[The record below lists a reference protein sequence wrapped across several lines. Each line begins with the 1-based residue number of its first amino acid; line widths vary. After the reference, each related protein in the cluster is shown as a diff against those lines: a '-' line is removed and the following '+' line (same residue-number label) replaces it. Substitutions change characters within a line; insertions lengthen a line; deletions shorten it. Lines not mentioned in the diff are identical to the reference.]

1 MRKYFLS
8 LVAMAAMILFS
19 GCNKNEDFYIS
30 ENGDMVTFNIATPE
44 MGTRAFSDGTT
55 ATNLIVAVYQGGQ
68 YREALTQNVTINGS
82 AQVSLPLV
90 TGVTYDI
97 VFWAYAEGAP
107 YTFTPST
114 GIVSVNYDNVTAN
127 NENLDAFYANRLGYE
142 VKGPKTETVELTRPF
157 AQLNVATLDY
167 DLAAKSGIEITSTAI
182 TVDGVYTSLDLRSN
196 GAIIADKNTDPIT
209 LTLNQTPSVAG
220 QKLQGY
226 TEYTWLSMNY
236 LLVNE
241 KTTISAT
248 MTTNNDNV
256 TREWHNIPVQRNYR
270 TNILGNILTTT
281 TDFNVVIDERF
292 AGDVNPAEWDGTS
305 IIEPKEVNGVYHI
318 DGAAQLAWLAA
329 AVNGTLPT
337 KSGYEPAQSFKGK
350 TFELGMDINLNDHS
364 WTPIGNNG
372 GKKFEGTFDGKGFTI
387 SNITVAPKDDN
398 DIAPKGLFGSA
409 SYVKNLT
416 VKDVEISGHY
426 KTGAIVGDGLCSR
439 IDNCHVD
446 GGSVISTPD
455 ANKNNGNHAG
465 GIVGYLS
472 AESEAYVKN
481 SSVKNLTITAYRDVA
496 GIAGTANGS
505 SSNKPVVSNCLVEKT
520 TITAD
525 QSCEYIEENKAGN
538 AGEIVGRNNKNIDLS
553 SNRAVD
559 VTVVGTIARVT
570 TNEELEKALM
580 DATQEHI
587 VINLDKNY
595 TLKGKTSSYGSE
607 KSKTITINGNGKTLT
622 FEDSYRTYI
631 KNEGGKFIFNN
642 VNIIR
647 NTSNTNTHY
656 HNNNMS
662 FNGDVEMNN
671 VTFNKGIL
679 IGNTTAKLNQ
689 VTINKDNVNTY
700 AIFVTIGANVTLD
713 GCTIDAENVGRGI
726 KIINEDNT
734 NSTENTSLV
743 VKNTTFKTKE
753 KAAILVFSHTQTS
766 ITLENIDITGV
777 EADKINAV
785 WVDEDAAEYY
795 DLVTVTGGTKFQ
807 EGAVLVTTLDGLKEE
822 LQKAGAAGAG
832 NTTIV
837 ISADIDMTGKEWTPI
852 KVDGYNGADVV
863 TVYGNNCTITGLT
876 KALFAGGFA
885 GGSGIV
891 IKDLTIDNSQIIA
904 DNTQG
909 YGAFICNADSMDEIT
924 LINCHLTN
932 SSIITPNEGN
942 NESRIGGLVG
952 WTSGYDNQN
961 DGPVDSY
968 VTIQNCSVINCT
980 LKGAGSIGGICGH
993 AGANSATFTIIK
1005 NCTVKNCTLASTD
1018 PDSWRVGVV
1027 VGTANVGELTINNI
1041 TESGNTLTQTGKTA
1055 PAGQSNLYGRFVPGA
1070 TGKLFIDG
1078 EEIK

>member
-8 LVAMAAMILFS
+8 LVAMATMILFS

-44 MGTRAFSDGTT
+44 MGTRAFSDGST
-55 ATNLIVAVYQGGQ
+55 ATNLTVAVYQGGQ

-97 VFWAYAEGAP
+97 VFWAYADGAP

-114 GIVSVNYDNVTAN
+114 GIVSVNYTGVTAN
-127 NENLDAFYANRLGYE
+127 NEKLDAFYANRLGYT
-142 VKGPKTETVELTRPF
+142 VQGPKTETVELTRPF

-167 DLAAKSGIEITSTAI
+167 DLAAKSGIEITETAI
-182 TVDGVYTSLDLRSN
+182 EVEGVYTSFNLKTQN
-196 GAIIADKNTDPIT
+196 GAIDANSATTIT
-209 LTLNQTPSVAG
+209 LKSNNTPKAQNENLS
-220 QKLQGY
+220 GY
-226 TEYTWLSMNY
+226 ETYSWLSMNY
-236 LLVNE
+236 LLVND
-241 KTTISAT
+241 KTNIRAK
-248 MTTNNDNV
+248 MTTNNDKV

-281 TDFNVVIDERF
+281 TDFNVVIDEEF
-292 AGDVNPAEWDGTS
+292 AGEDINPGEWDGQS
-305 IIEPKEVNGVYHI
+305 IIEPKVVNGVYQI

-329 AVNGTLPT
+329 AVNGTIPT
-337 KSGYEPAQSFKGK
+337 KSGYEPAQSFSGK
-350 TFELGMDINLNDHS
+350 TFELGMDIDLKEKP

-372 GKKFEGTFDGKGFTI
+372 GKKFEGRFDGKGFTI
-387 SNITVAPKDDN
+387 SNITVAPKDANDN
-398 DIAPKGLFGSA
+398 APKGLFGAA
-409 SYVKNLT
+409 SYVSNLT
-416 VKDVEISGHY
+416 VKNVNISGHY

-446 GGSVISTPD
+446 GGVVISTPD
-455 ANKNNGNHAG
+455 ANKDRGNHVG

-472 AESEAYVKN
+472 AENEAYVKN

-505 SSNKPVVSNCLVEKT
+505 GSNKPVVSNCLVEKT

-553 SNRAVD
+553 SNRAVN

-607 KSKTITINGNGKTLT
+607 KSKTITINGNGNTLT

-689 VTINKDNVNTY
+689 VTINKDKVNTY

-837 ISADIDMTGKEWTPI
+837 ISANIDMTGKEWTPI

-863 TVYGNNCTITGLT
+863 TVYGNNCTITGL
-876 KALFAGGFA
+876 KSPLFAGGFA

-891 IKDLTIDNSQIIA
+891 IKDLTIANSQITST
-904 DNTQG
+904 NTLG
-909 YGAFICNADSMDEIT
+909 SGAFIESVDSMDEIT
-924 LINCHLTN
+924 LENCHVTE
-932 SSIITPNEGN
+932 STITGGKG
-942 NESRIGGLVG
+942 SRTGGLIG
-952 WTSGYDNQN
+952 WTAGYNNQN
-961 DGPVDSY
+961 DGPVKTY
-968 VTIQNCSVINCT
+968 VNIKNCSVTNCT
-980 LKGAGSIGGICGH
+980 ITCDGSVGGIYGH
-993 AGANSATFTIIK
+993 AGNNAWTYSTVE
-1005 NCTVKNCTLASTD
+1005 NCTVTGCNLNSTD
-1018 PDSWRVGVV
+1018 DGEWRVGVV

-1055 PAGQSNLYGRFVPGA
+1055 PAGQSNLYGRFVPGT
-1070 TGKLFIDG
+1070 TGKLIIDG
-1078 EEIK
+1078 VEIK